1 MIDHIED
8 KCIAADTTKAASIVF
23 VEAPSPAE
31 VIRIDAQGFHYRG
44 QFIEDAG
51 EAHRLLVEFL
61 RKHQPGSD
69 WRPDSMTRRPKP
81 PSLKELALDGLR
93 SIEANIPQSLRAF
106 ECSCDTIRRALESL
120 PD

>member
-31 VIRIDAQGFHYRG
+31 VIRIDAQGFHYR
-44 QFIEDAG
+44 D
-51 EAHRLLVEFL
+51 
-61 RKHQPGSD
+61 QPGSD